1 MSLLLRGNTSVSF
14 IILFFTNNV
23 NCCLYVLGLYIS
35 IRGFKRGYKRVG
47 RGGGGGAYIRGGL
60 WLEYKKRLFET
71 RYSSAAGFLLSFI
84 ISW

>member
-1 MSLLLRGNTSVSF
+1 MSLLLRGNTWVSF

-23 NCCLYVLGLYIS
+23 NCFLYVLGLYIS
-35 IRGFKRGYKRVG
+35 IRGFKTGYKRVG
-47 RGGGGGAYIRGGL
+47 RGWRGAYIRGGL

>member
-47 RGGGGGAYIRGGL
+47 RGGGRGEGEGLYPRGLMTGIQKALIRN
-60 WLEYKKRLFET
+60 KV
-71 RYSSAAGFLLSFI
+71 
-84 ISW
+84 